1 MLTSNIRAA
10 RPGLAVLLAMAAAL
24 LSVPCAHAARLRD
37 ICDVQGAQ
45 MNILKGVGIVV
56 GLAGTGDKAEAAIL
70 AQGRLLQ
77 RMGIEISDPD
87 LLASNNTAIV
97 MVTAELPPFTKQGT
111 RIDVKVDSMHDAK
124 SLEGGT
130 LLETH
135 LRGPGSSETVYALA
149 QGTVSVGGFNA
160 DGGGGTSVRRNHV
173 AAGRIP
179 MGATVEREVP
189 STITDGSRIVLT
201 LKSPDFITANKVQQ
215 AIGQAFGPGA
225 AEALTAGTIRVTIPQ
240 ARQDNLVAFI
250 AEVMDVSVTT
260 DPPAR
265 VVINERT
272 GTIVV
277 GGNVIVRPCQVAH
290 GNLTIRVASTP
301 VIAQPLPF
309 TDAQAIE
316 SRVVDLEVE
325 MMEAHLMPVEGTSAG
340 DVAAAL
346 NKLKVTPRDMIS
358 IFQALRQAGA
368 LEADLETM

>member
-1 MLTSNIRAA
+1 MMNRSIYAGWA
-10 RPGLAVLLAMAAAL
+10 RRLALLVLLLAA
-24 LSVPCAHAARLRD
+24 SVAHAARLRD

-87 LLASNNTAIV
+87 LLSSDNAAIV
-97 MVTAELPPFTKQGT
+97 MVTAELPAFTKQGT

-135 LRGPGSSETVYALA
+135 LRGPGSSETVYAIA

-160 DGGGGTSVRRNHV
+160 AGGGGTSIRRNHV

-189 STITDGSRIVLT
+189 STITDGTRIILT
-201 LKSPDFITANKVQQ
+201 LKTPDFITADKVQQ
-215 AIGQAFGPGA
+215 AISGA
-225 AEALTAGTIRVTIPQ
+225 YGAGSAEALTAGTIRITIPQ
-240 ARQDNLVAFI
+240 ARQGNLVAFI
-250 AEVMDVSVTT
+250 ANLMDLSVTT

-265 VVINERT
+265 VIINERT

-277 GGNVIVRPCQVAH
+277 GGNVIIRPCQVAH
-290 GNLTIRVASTP
+290 GSLTIKVASTP

-316 SRVVDLEVE
+316 SQIVDLEVE
-325 MMEAHLMPVEGTSAG
+325 MLEAHLMPVEGTSAG